1 MRQLL
6 GDLFVT
12 RLDIALKLALF
23 ALVLLLVSD
32 AC

>member
-12 RLDIALKLALF
+12 RLEVALALM
-23 ALVLLLVSD
+23 ALVLLLVVVL
-32 AC
+32 